1 MNTLRT
7 FLAVHLSLEATRQ
20 AATAGAA
27 LKRRLAEAGVRA
39 SWVPAAN
46 LHVTVR
52 FLGPTRE
59 PAVMGLRDQ
68 LFELCT
74 GRPAFDVAAR
84 GLVAMPAA
92 GTTRLFTLSIEDL
105 SGGLA
110 RLAKDVETMV
120 QTLGFPAEKRP
131 FHPHLTM
138 ARVKEVPEGVAVA
151 ELLKGVS
158 PEAGASLDVGVS
170 RIREVVLYESRLG
183 PRGADYVPL
192 VRAPLQEQKGAR
204 QPSGQAAP
212 EARSAPTGGVPGG
225 SASPSP
231 DAGEDHG
238 E

>member
-20 AATAGAA
+20 AATAAAA
-27 LKRRLAEAGVRA
+27 LKRRVGEAGVRA

-68 LFELCT
+68 LADLCA

-84 GLVAMPAA
+84 GLLAVSA
-92 GTTRLFTLSIEDL
+92 GDTPRLFTLAIEDL

-131 FHPHLTM
+131 FHPHVTI

-151 ELLKGVS
+151 ELLKGVF
-158 PEAGASLDVGVS
+158 PEAGAALDAGVS

-192 VRAPLQEQKGAR
+192 VRTPLQEQKGMR

-212 EARSAPTGGVPGG
+212 EARQAPAGGAPGG
-225 SASPSP
+225 GSSPSP
-231 DAGEDHG
+231 DAGDDHG